1 LNEVHVRCLWSSLF
15 PVMLLTTATLSAQEV
30 PTESKGMDLAAFGGY
45 LNANPVYTGGS
56 AYPDDRD
63 SGAFLGA
70 DLTRYFHWPV
80 APSIEARANFADG
93 PFVNEHSYLVGVRV
107 QGDIFRRYHPYAD
120 FLAGYGSTYY
130 DHPVEPGYTHD
141 NSAVYSYGG
150 GLDIDLMRHFQAMVD
165 FQGQHWNISNNN
177 SATGIFSPSIFSIG
191 LRYVI
196 PFKPHV
202 SQQYVHQ

>member
-1 LNEVHVRCLWSSLF
+1 MRCVWSSFFL
-15 PVMLLTTATLSAQEV
+15 VMLFTTAGLCGQEV

-45 LNANPVYTGGS
+45 LNANPSYTGGS

-63 SGAFLGA
+63 SGVFLGA

-80 APSIEARANFADG
+80 APSLEVRANLADG
-93 PFVNEHSYLVGVRV
+93 PFVDEHSYLAGVRV
-107 QGDIFRRYHPYAD
+107 QGDIFRRYHPYGD

-130 DHPVEPGYTHD
+130 HHPVIPGYNHD
-141 NSAVYSYGG
+141 NSVVSSYGV

-165 FQGQHWNISNNN
+165 FQGQRWNIGN
-177 SATGIFSPSIFSIG
+177 GGPVDKFSPSIFSIG
-191 LRYVI
+191 IRYVI
-196 PFKPHV
+196 PFKPQI